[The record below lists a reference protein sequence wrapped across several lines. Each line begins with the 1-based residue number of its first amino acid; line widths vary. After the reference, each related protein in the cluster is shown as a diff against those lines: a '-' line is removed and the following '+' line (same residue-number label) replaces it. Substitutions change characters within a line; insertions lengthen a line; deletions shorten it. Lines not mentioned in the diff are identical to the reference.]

1 MSAKRK
7 FVEPVRWDLLMRFRL
22 IEIIALW
29 EGRVTTTHLINNFG
43 IARQQASKDINNY
56 LNTVAPDN
64 LIYDTKLRGYKPS
77 KTFTPQLTSG
87 IAEEYLQAL
96 AGHKEYGHTF
106 QSLDLG
112 FNSIEL
118 LRPPMRQISP
128 KILRALIQA
137 AKNNQKI
144 DLGYV
149 SLFSPDEESRI
160 IAPHSLVCTPL
171 RWHVR
176 AYCEKNRD
184 FRDFVLSRFRTI
196 NGVEGKASVAK
207 EQDAIWNK
215 AVAIEIV
222 PDPRL
227 SPYQKDI
234 IEQDYNMEKGLA
246 VIETRAALLPYAL
259 QALNIDIDQVQTK
272 PEAQQIVIR
281 NLEEVRGYGF

>member
-1 MSAKRK
+1 MSAKQK
-7 FVEPVRWDLLMRFRL
+7 PVLAPRWDLLMRFRL

-29 EGRVTTTHLINNFG
+29 EGRVTSTHLINNFG

-56 LNTVAPDN
+56 LDNIAPGN
-64 LIYDTKLRGYKPS
+64 LVYDTKLRGYKPS
-77 KTFTPQLTSG
+77 KTFSPQLTSG

-96 AGHKEYGHTF
+96 AGNKEYGHTF
-106 QSLDLG
+106 QSVDLG
-112 FNSIEL
+112 FNNIEL

-128 KILRALIQA
+128 KILRVITQA

-144 DLGYV
+144 DLCYV

-184 FRDFVLSRFRTI
+184 FRDFVLSRFRAI
-196 NGVEGKASVAK
+196 NSVEGKASVSK
-207 EQDAIWNK
+207 EQDETWNK
-215 AVAIEIV
+215 FVAIEIV

-234 IEQDYNMEKGLA
+234 IEQDYNMIDGVT
-246 VIETRAALLPYAL
+246 VIKTRAALLSYVL
-259 QALNIDIDQVQTK
+259 QALNIDISHQQSK
-272 PEAQQIVIR
+272 PEAQQIVIQ
-281 NLEEVRGYGF
+281 NVEDVRKYVF